1 MIGRT
6 QRRLTGARSLLLPAL
21 LLNAA
26 IFSPALVAQAPAKL
40 DREIQFVRGLARE
53 MGLVSLAEGE
63 LQRLERDFKNG
74 SDQDRILQLRV
85 EVALFGARIK
95 SNRIEQRAD
104 YKKALEQSKELLE
117 RTSDPAVQRDARA
130 TLAAAA
136 EEFGQF
142 LNEELEL
149 ARSEAPDQVEG
160 LEKDAKDVFLMGI
173 ESCDFVMKALKPD
186 AAKDPQIKLQIGLN
200 WMRKGVLMRE
210 LGRAVKE
217 DREVQTDRAI
227 SELEEMVLDWGEET
241 ALGLRGLFEIAK
253 CREVAGKTADAIDS
267 YRNAISQIAVT
278 LSSEE
283 SELSGDTLAFLFD
296 MMQEVYAYLG
306 ELLFEQGD
314 AAGADKLFTEFRA
327 NLTKYGEKDKDLLE
341 VCDQRFGHLTFLA
354 ECRFLA
360 ESGDAAKVQQALDTA
375 QKINDRHPSDYV
387 GVKAKSVLSQILS
400 ARQSLVSGALL
411 FEVAKGEYQNK
422 NFEEG
427 IKGLR
432 RAIAAMSKDEQGKF
446 GLEAYDMLGRSFMAT
461 ERPLEAILAF
471 QQGLK
476 RFGKGADGN
485 EAATAADT
493 ADRLDRAVTY
503 LKSSSKNDPGL
514 QQVFAAAEPIV
525 LSYSTAGAGKVHW
538 KNGNDRMAERKYAE
552 AAEAYSQVPT
562 DFLQYELA
570 RARLAQAYLAA
581 GKFTEVTKSIADY
594 RAWLETKDAVLD
606 PKRVDKAQ
614 VREVAKRSMD
624 STEAQMAYVQ
634 AVGDKELKV
643 ERNLANYPAAIERM
657 QAFLANHGKSKD
669 GEVIRAID
677 SLGRMHADMGELDKA
692 EACYLQ
698 IKDLDEQRASKLAS
712 VVFSAYLTHATNLD
726 KELDA
731 AVSAQK
737 DKAILEKLRKDL
749 TQVRTQLCNL
759 GSEYIRASQKPQ
771 LGILVNTMN
780 AFEKLGDWKKV
791 DEIAQKALAVYGED
805 QDAKVKQVIDLTV
818 RPKVGEAL
826 LQQGQFQRAYDM
838 LLEAEKANPKQYEL
852 KRLICR
858 ALGGW
863 FYLNQAGRPV
873 KEPALGRFK
882 EAYDK
887 YFSEYRNWALR
898 PEVQKYSIDWYRFQ
912 WECYWFA
919 KQAGEKDSKYKE
931 YAASIYRVT
940 GAIDKFEGLKALG
953 QSGMELFTYF
963 DLNRP

>member
-6 QRRLTGARSLLLPAL
+6 HRRHIGARSLLLLAFLLPA
-21 LLNAA
+21 
-26 IFSPALVAQAPAKL
+26 ALSAQAPGKL
-40 DREIQFVRGLARE
+40 DREINFVRGLARE

-63 LQRLERDFKNG
+63 LGRLERDYKNG

-95 SNRIEQRAD
+95 SNRVEQRAD
-104 YKKALEQSKELLE
+104 YKKALDQSKELLE
-117 RTSDPAVQRDARA
+117 RTTDPIVQRDARA
-130 TLAAAA
+130 TLAAAT

-142 LNEELEL
+142 LNEEIDI
-149 ARSEAPDQVEG
+149 ARTEATDQVAG
-160 LEKDAKDVFLMGI
+160 LEKDAKDVFLLGI
-173 ESCDFVMKALKPD
+173 ECCDFVMKALKSD
-186 AAKDPQIKLQIGLN
+186 AAKDPQIKLQVGLN

-241 ALGLRGLFEIAK
+241 ALGLRGLFEIAQ
-253 CREVAGKTADAIDS
+253 CREVADKTADAISS
-267 YRNAISQIAVT
+267 YRDTIQQIAVT
-278 LSSEE
+278 LGSEDT
-283 SELSGDTLAFLFD
+283 ELSGDTLAFLFD
-296 MMQEVYAYLG
+296 MMQEVYAHLG

-314 AAGADKLFTEFRA
+314 AAGAQKLFAEFRE

-341 VCDQRFGHLTFLA
+341 VCDQKYGHLTFLA

-360 ESGDAAKVQQALDTA
+360 ETGDATKVQQALDAA
-375 QKINDRHPSDYV
+375 QKINDKHPSDYV

-422 NFEEG
+422 NYEEG

-432 RAIAAMSKDEQGKF
+432 RAIAAMSAEEQGKF
-446 GLEAYDMLGRSFMAT
+446 GLEAYDMLGRAFMAT

-471 QQGLK
+471 QHGLK
-476 RFGKGADGN
+476 RFGKGPDGN
-485 EAATAADT
+485 EAPAAADT
-493 ADRLDRAVTY
+493 ADRLDRAITY
-503 LKSSSKNDPGL
+503 LKSASKNDAGL
-514 QQVFAAAEPIV
+514 QPVFAAAEPVV

-538 KNGNDRMAERKYAE
+538 KNGNDRMAERKYVE
-552 AAEAYSQVPT
+552 AAEAYAQVPT
-562 DFLQYELA
+562 DFLQYEMA
-570 RARLAQAYLAA
+570 RARLSQAYLAD
-581 GKFTEVTKSIADY
+581 GKFDLVTKSIADY
-594 RAWLETKDAVLD
+594 RAWLDTKDAVLD
-606 PKRVDKAQ
+606 PKRADKAQ
-614 VREVAKRSMD
+614 VRDVAKRSMD
-624 STEAQMAYVQ
+624 YTEAHMAYVR
-634 AVGDKELKV
+634 AVGEKELKV
-643 ERNLANYPAAIERM
+643 ERDLAKYPAAIERM
-657 QAFLANHGKSKD
+657 QAYLANHGKSKD
-669 GEVIRAID
+669 GDATRAID
-677 SLGRMHADMGELDKA
+677 SLGRMYADMGDLEKA
-692 EACYLQ
+692 EAAYIQ

-712 VVFSAYLTHATNLD
+712 VVFAAYLTHATNLD

-737 DKAILEKLRKDL
+737 DKAAIDKLKEDL
-749 TQVRTQLCNL
+749 TQVRTRMCNL
-759 GSEYIRASQKPQ
+759 GGEYMRASQKPQ

-780 AFEKLGDWKKV
+780 SYEKLGDWKKV
-791 DEIAQKALAVYGED
+791 DEVAHKALAVFGED
-805 QDAKVKQVIDLTV
+805 QEPKTKQVIDLTV
-818 RPKVGEAL
+818 RPKIGEAL

-852 KRLICR
+852 KRLICM

-863 FYLNQAGRPV
+863 FYLNNTGRPV
-873 KEPALGRFK
+873 KEPALGRFQ

-887 YFSEYRNWALR
+887 YFSEYRTWALR
-898 PEVQKYSIDWYRFQ
+898 PEVQKYTIDWYRFQ

-931 YAASIYRVT
+931 YSASIYRVT
-940 GAIDKFEGLKALG
+940 GAIDKFAGLKALG
-953 QSGMELFTYF
+953 QEGMALFTYF

>member
-6 QRRLTGARSLLLPAL
+6 LRRQLGACSLLLPAL
-21 LLNAA
+21 FFAA
-26 IFSPALVAQAPAKL
+26 TASAQAPGKL
-40 DREIQFVRGLARE
+40 DREINFVRGLARE

-63 LQRLERDFKNG
+63 VARLERDFKNG
-74 SDQDRILQLRV
+74 GDQDRILQLRV

-95 SNRIEQRAD
+95 SNRVEQRAD

-117 RTSDPAVQRDARA
+117 RTSDATVQRDARA
-130 TLAAAA
+130 TLAAAT

-142 LNEELEL
+142 LNEEIEI
-149 ARSEAPDQVEG
+149 ARTEAPDQVAG
-160 LEKDAKDVFLMGI
+160 LEKDARDVFLLGI
-173 ESCDFVMKALKPD
+173 ESCDFVMKALKSD
-186 AAKDPQIKLQIGLN
+186 AAKDPQIKLQVGLN

-241 ALGLRGLFEIAK
+241 ALGLRGLFEIAQ
-253 CREVAGKTADAIDS
+253 CREVAGKTADAISS
-267 YRNAISQIAVT
+267 YRDTIGQIAVT
-278 LSSEE
+278 LGSEE
-283 SELSGDTLAFLFD
+283 TELSGDTLAFLFD
-296 MMQEVYAYLG
+296 MMQEVYAHLG

-314 AAGADKLFTEFRA
+314 AAGAQKLFTEFRE
-327 NLTKYGEKDKDLLE
+327 NLAKYGEKDKDLLE
-341 VCDQRFGHLTFLA
+341 VCDQKFGHLTFLA

-360 ESGDAAKVQQALDTA
+360 ESGDATKVQQALDTA
-375 QKINDRHPSDYV
+375 QKINDKHPSDYV

-422 NFEEG
+422 NYEEG

-432 RAIAAMSKDEQGKF
+432 RAIAAMSNDEQGKF

-476 RFGKGADGN
+476 RFGKGPDGN

-493 ADRLDRAVTY
+493 ADRLDRAITF
-503 LKSSSKNDPGL
+503 LKSASKNDAGL
-514 QQVFAAAEPIV
+514 QPVFAAAEPVV
-525 LSYSTAGAGKVHW
+525 LTYSTAGAGKVHW

-552 AAEAYSQVPT
+552 AAEAYAQVPT

-570 RARLAQAYLAA
+570 RARLAQAYLAG
-581 GKFTEVTKSIADY
+581 GKFDLVVKSIAEY
-594 RAWLETKDAVLD
+594 RAWLETKEAVLD
-606 PKRVDKAQ
+606 PKRADKAQ

-624 STEAQMAYVQ
+624 YTEAQMAYVQ

-643 ERNLANYPAAIERM
+643 ERDMAKYPAAIERL
-657 QAFLANHGKSKD
+657 QAYLANHGKSKD
-669 GEVIRAID
+669 GETTRAID
-677 SLGRMHADMGELDKA
+677 SLGRMYADMGDLEKA
-692 EACYLQ
+692 EAAYLQ
-698 IKDLDEQRASKLAS
+698 IKDADEQRASKLAS
-712 VVFSAYLTHATNLD
+712 VVFGAYLTHASNLD
-726 KELDA
+726 KELDV

-737 DKAILEKLRKDL
+737 DKAAIDKLKNDL
-749 TQVRTQLCNL
+749 TQVRTRLCNL
-759 GSEYIRASQKPQ
+759 GGEYMKASQKPQ

-780 AFEKLGDWKKV
+780 AHEKLGDWKKV
-791 DEIAQKALAVYGED
+791 DEVAQKALAVFGED
-805 QDAKVKQVIDLTV
+805 QDPKTKQVIDLSV
-818 RPKVGEAL
+818 RPKIGEAL

-863 FYLNQAGRPV
+863 FYLNNAGRPV
-873 KEPALGRFK
+873 KEPALGRFQ

-887 YFSEYRNWALR
+887 YFSEYRSWALR
-898 PEVQKYSIDWYRFQ
+898 PEIQKYSIDWYRFQ

-940 GAIDKFEGLKALG
+940 GAIDKFAGLKALG
-953 QSGMELFTYF
+953 QEGMALFTFF